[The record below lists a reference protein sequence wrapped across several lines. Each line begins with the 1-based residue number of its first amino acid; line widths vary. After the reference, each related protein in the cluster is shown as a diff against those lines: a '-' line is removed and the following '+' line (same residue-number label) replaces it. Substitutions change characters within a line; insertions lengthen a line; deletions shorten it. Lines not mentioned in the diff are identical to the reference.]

1 MKHFLSLSLFFFA
14 CLQALSQTAQEP
26 PHISVTGESV
36 VKVQPNYVIL
46 GIRIKKQL
54 GGADKPAFEIF
65 KEEDTKIRLFD
76 FNEADLSKTFIQLD
90 SAAYYKEV
98 FVVISDLKKLDKYL
112 LELYTMGYKDYVYID
127 YRTSFYN
134 RYKTQAKD
142 EAIANA
148 KKKAQSMAAGL
159 GQIVGKAY
167 SIEELNSEDYN
178 WYNLKDKKN
187 ASSLTFR
194 MGSENYLI
202 EPGYITITARVN
214 VSFNLQ

>member
-1 MKHFLSLSLFFFA
+1 MKPVLSLCLLFV
-14 CLQALSQTAQEP
+14 CLQMFSQTVQEP
-26 PHISVTGESV
+26 AHVSVTGESV
-36 VKVQPNYVIL
+36 VNVQPNYVIL

-54 GGADKPAFEIF
+54 GGSDKPAFEIF

-127 YRTSFYN
+127 YRTSLYSK
-134 RYKTQAKD
+134 YKTQAKE
-142 EAIANA
+142 EAMANA
-148 KKKAQSMAAGL
+148 RKKAQGLAASL
-159 GQIVGKAY
+159 GQTVGKAY

-178 WYNLKDKKN
+178 WYNLRDKTN
-187 ASSLTFR
+187 APALTFR
-194 MGSENYLI
+194 MGSEHYLI

-214 VSFNLQ
+214 VSFHLQ